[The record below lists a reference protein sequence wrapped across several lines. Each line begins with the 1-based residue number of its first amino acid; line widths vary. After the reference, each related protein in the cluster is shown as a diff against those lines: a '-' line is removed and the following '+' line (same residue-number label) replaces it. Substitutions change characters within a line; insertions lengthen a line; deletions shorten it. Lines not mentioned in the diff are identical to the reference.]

1 MGQRGAE
8 TPLGRAADLLAA
20 LEERAGH
27 VPPHAL
33 IAELLGERGA
43 RARLLARL
51 GPDAADPLDELLT
64 AAMAHESAHPHSLQG
79 FLHWLRR
86 AASEVKRETEGAADQ
101 VRVMTVHGAKGLQ
114 APVVILPDT
123 TGTPPREVGLRWT
136 ADGLPLWAPRKEG
149 FSTPEYEGAQSDK
162 AEREAEETNR
172 LLYVGADPA
181 PRTGCWSAAGP
192 RPPPETLVP
201 KVKRRLHV
209 LARRRPL
216 RPRLRRAATASPASA
231 AAPQP
236 QKEDRAATRPEMTR
250 RAPARLGAHPR
261 RGAEAP
267 PLTPSRLDEE
277 EAGAGPPRRPHG
289 LRADRRAG
297 ASAAAT

>member
-149 FSTPEYEGAQSDK
+149 FSTPEYEGAQSDR
-162 AEREAEETNR
+162 AEREAQETNR
-172 LLYVGADPA
+172 LLYVALTRAEDRLLVCGWFRARLPGRQLVRQGEGTA
-181 PRTGCWSAAGP
+181 STCSARGDAL
-192 RPPPETLVP
+192 RPKPSRLAEASSRSPPGLLP
-201 KVKRRLHV
+201 
-209 LARRRPL
+209 ARRR
-216 RPRLRRAATASPASA
+216 RRAATSPAW
-231 AAPQP
+231 
-236 QKEDRAATRPEMTR
+236 RMTE
-250 RAPARLGAHPR
+250 ADACRLGPHPR
-261 RGAEAP
+261 REGRRRASH
-267 PLTPSRLDEE
+267 PSRT
-277 EAGAGPPRRPHG
+277 R
-289 LRADRRAG
+289 
-297 ASAAAT
+297 